1 MKSLFMKNKV
11 FIAVDL
17 SEHSNLIIHKGIE
30 FAKNMNSS
38 AIICTIIPIYID
50 YLQSEMAL
58 IPNQWDEIYNTQ
70 KTHAFNELKK
80 IQAKNA
86 DMQLDLMVEVGNP
99 KFDILEKANQIKATF
114 IVVGTH
120 GRTGLSHTVIGS
132 TAEYIIRH
140 ATIPVLVVPMDRRD
154 H

>member
-1 MKSLFMKNKV
+1 MKNKV

-17 SEHSNLIIHKGIE
+17 SEQSAAIINKGLE
-30 FAKNMNSS
+30 FAKSMGGSVLIAS
-38 AIICTIIPIYID
+38 IIPVYID
-50 YLQSEMAL
+50 YLQSQMAL
-58 IPNQWDEIYNTQ
+58 IPAQWNEIYEKQ
-70 KTHAFNELKK
+70 KEQALKELNK
-80 IQAKNA
+80 IK
-86 DMQLDLMVEVGNP
+86 DKHGDVEIDLMVEVGNP
-99 KFDILEKANQIKATF
+99 KFDVINKSNQVKANY

-140 ATIPVLVVPMDRRD
+140 ATVPVLVVPMDRNE